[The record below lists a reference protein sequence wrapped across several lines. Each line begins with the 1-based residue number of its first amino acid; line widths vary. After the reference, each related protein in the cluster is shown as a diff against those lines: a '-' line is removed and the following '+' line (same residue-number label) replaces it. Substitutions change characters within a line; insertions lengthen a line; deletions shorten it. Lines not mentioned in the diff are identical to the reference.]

1 MYICG
6 LYTNADDLQ
15 TMNISK
21 YILLISLILLPVLG
35 FAQKVGGK
43 YIVTT
48 GDTTQIVNSVSG
60 LRSPDAKFLFKKSN
74 AVSDSI
80 LANMT
85 SDYTS
90 LEEALMDVN
99 DLISTVE
106 RDQTQLKT
114 GNIGLGYRLSK
125 INVDNMLK
133 EKRAKAMADSIL
145 QVRHMQSVAE
155 MARKYEE
162 FGNKP
167 TYFINGTN
175 VEPEMINQLMS
186 GDIVE
191 RNLKVQDT
199 SSGNPNGEVWFII
212 TDKAAQRLGLQ
223 VAKSASVSDYP
234 EPARS
239 SAPSY
244 KVEKEKS
251 SNVRTGS
258 KTSTKKSPAVDNKN
272 KKQEK
277 AKKPRRSVRQ
287 IKADREARDNRDEED
302 DTPTYQPAPESV
314 YTPQPTP
321 KSQPTPAPQPRPARK
336 AEEPKVSSQPQTTQ
350 SPVSQPVENKQPEK
364 KAEVQQA
371 TPITTNEVKT
381 DSSAPKQERKTFVR
395 ARTVNN
401 EEVKVSEPVDSAEE
415 PLD

>member
-1 MYICG
+1 
-6 LYTNADDLQ
+6 
-15 TMNISK
+15 MNISK

-239 SAPSY
+239 SAAPSY

-258 KTSTKKSPAVDNKN
+258 KTSTKKSPAVDNK
-272 KKQEK
+272 K

-336 AEEPKVSSQPQTTQ
+336 AEEPKVSSQPQITQ

>member
-1 MYICG
+1 
-6 LYTNADDLQ
+6 
-15 TMNISK
+15 MNISK

-35 FAQKVGGK
+35 YAQKIGGK

-60 LRSPDAKFLFKKSN
+60 LRSPDAKFLFKKNN

-85 SDYTS
+85 SDYSS

-99 DLISTVE
+99 SLISTVE
-106 RDQTQLKT
+106 KDQIQLKT
-114 GNIGLGYRLSK
+114 GNTGLSYRLSK
-125 INVDNMLK
+125 MNLESMQK
-133 EKRAKAMADSIL
+133 EKQAKAMADSVLRI
-145 QVRHMQSVAE
+145 RHIQSVEE

-167 TYFINGTN
+167 TYFVNGIN
-175 VEPEMINQLMS
+175 VEPEMINQIMS

-223 VAKSASVSDYP
+223 VAKVQSGREYP
-234 EPARS
+234 EPAPS
-239 SAPSY
+239 VADPSY
-244 KVEKEKS
+244 KVEKTKNS
-251 SNVRTGS
+251 SVRTES
-258 KTSTKKSPAVDNKN
+258 KSTSTKNTAVEDKS

-277 AKKPRRSVRQ
+277 TKKPRRSVRQ
-287 IKADREARDNRDEED
+287 IKADREAKDNRDEENT
-302 DTPTYQPAPESV
+302 TPAYQPAP
-314 YTPQPTP
+314 QPAPVQSAP
-321 KSQPTPAPQPRPARK
+321 KPQPRPARK
-336 AEEPKVSSQPQTTQ
+336 TSEPEVNTQPQATQ
-350 SPVSQPVENKQPEK
+350 SSPVSPPAEKKQPAKTEP
-364 KAEVQQA
+364 VQQA
-371 TPITTNEVKT
+371 TSKPKT
-381 DSSAPKQERKTFVR
+381 DSSAPKQERKTYVR

-401 EEVKVSEPVDSAEE
+401 EEVKVSDPIDSAAE

>member
-114 GNIGLGYRLSK
+114 GNVGLGYRLSK

-234 EPARS
+234 EPVRS
-239 SAPSY
+239 SAAPSY

-272 KKQEK
+272 KKQ

-302 DTPTYQPAPESV
+302 DKPTYQPAPESV

-321 KSQPTPAPQPRPARK
+321 KSQTTPAPQPRPARK
-336 AEEPKVSSQPQTTQ
+336 AEEPKVNSQPQTTQ
-350 SPVSQPVENKQPEK
+350 SPVSQPAENKQPEK

-381 DSSAPKQERKTFVR
+381 DNSAPKQERKTFVR

-401 EEVKVSEPVDSAEE
+401 EEVKVSDPIDNAEE